1 MEARTKNSINRR
13 QFFRKSATV
22 VISASAVGAVY
33 PAIVKSSE
41 VSSKS
46 FQTADN
52 SDAIIMLAELKESLK
67 KPIEKRKWAMVI
79 DARKCIDCNACTVA
93 CISQNNLPPGVTYRK
108 VFEIEDGEY
117 PNVQRYFMP
126 TNCMQC
132 EKPTC
137 VEAANKI
144 IPGSMA
150 IRPDGIVTIDYKKM
164 KGKKVFEAAK
174 KACPYDNALYYDE
187 GKNYTDNTPVVQPY
201 EKMKSKE
208 YGKEFSRKETKD
220 TTRKC
225 HFCIDRIENG
235 RLPACVATCIGR
247 AMYFGDINNT
257 QSMVAGLIKNNES
270 FVINEGAKTL
280 PAVRFVNNNLD
291 ETCLKCHG

>member
-1 MEARTKNSINRR
+1 METSEKNSLTRR
-13 QFFRKSATV
+13 QFFKKSATAA
-22 VISASAVGAVY
+22 IGASAVGIVF
-33 PAIVKSSE
+33 PAIAESGE
-41 VSSKS
+41 VSSKVIPTDVS
-46 FQTADN
+46 
-52 SDAIIMLAELKESLK
+52 SDAMIMLAELKDALK

-79 DARKCIDCNACTVA
+79 DTRKCINCNACTVA

-117 PNVQRYFMP
+117 PDVQRYFMP

-150 IRPDGIVTIDYKKM
+150 VRPDGIVTIDYKKM

-174 KACPYDNALYYDE
+174 KACPYDNAFYYDE
-187 GKNYTDNTPVVQPY
+187 GKNYTDYTPSVQPY

-208 YGKEFSRKETKD
+208 YGKEFTREETKD
-220 TTRKC
+220 STRKC

-257 QSMVAGLIKNNES
+257 QSMVASLIKNNES
-270 FVINEGAKTL
+270 FVLNEGAKTL